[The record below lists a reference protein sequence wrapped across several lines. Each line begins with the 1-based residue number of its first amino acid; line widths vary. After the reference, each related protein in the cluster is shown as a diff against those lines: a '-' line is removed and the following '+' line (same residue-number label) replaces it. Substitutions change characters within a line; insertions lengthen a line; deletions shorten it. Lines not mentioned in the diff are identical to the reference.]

1 MNFFIGGLI
10 FFIAMTLT
18 LAFTVYLYIKLVI
31 AVKNNSDV
39 PKWMYKI
46 GHALKGRGADICKDF
61 TDRSALNEVN
71 VYIIGV
77 IIGSIAAYFIFYDKY
92 GSNDAIKFW
101 LFAEFLIIIIMR
113 MVIFWG
119 KLLLSFIIPV
129 IRKTKFNFD
138 FSAASN
144 AVIGMILIS
153 MVACM
158 LTLIMTGIPAK
169 APIIEVEDYKIV
181 VGHTTANDLLSQGFT
196 FTGKTANDIIV
207 NKRDSHFCYGQT
219 VELVKG
225 EK

>member
-71 VYIIGV
+71 AYIIGV
-77 IIGSIAAYFIFYDKY
+77 VIGSIAAYFIFYDKY

-113 MVIFWG
+113 MVIFLG

-129 IRKTKFNFD
+129 IRKTKFNSD

-153 MVACM
+153 IVTCI
-158 LTLIMTGIPAK
+158 LTLIMT
-169 APIIEVEDYKIV
+169 
-181 VGHTTANDLLSQGFT
+181 
-196 FTGKTANDIIV
+196 
-207 NKRDSHFCYGQT
+207 
-219 VELVKG
+219 
-225 EK
+225 